1 MKLIFTRLFLK
12 GVQSNNPQMMSE
24 NYKRYGDLFQVDAAH
39 FEEFYALLKD
49 TRLLKSDFFLKEGEN
64 ANTLVLSGKERSGVF
79 TSMIRDVKS
88 ISVFISKMNSLPIM
102 KAYSV
107 IPYPI

>member
-1 MKLIFTRLFLK
+1 MI
-12 GVQSNNPQMMSE
+12 SE

-49 TRLLKSDFFLKEGEN
+49 TRLLKSDFFLKEGEKCKYLGFIRKG
-64 ANTLVLSGKERSGVF
+64 TLRCFYINDQGREINFG
-79 TSMIRDVKS
+79 
-88 ISVFISKMNSLPIM
+88 FISKMNSLPIM